1 MPRKINIYINILKHW
16 CGATIGNVHHIGAFS
31 PFSRTMAVRS
41 PVEWPET
48 SGAATDRSDL
58 LDSKTS
64 RPRGARHL
72 FPAFPLPI
80 DPLQHRTP
88 TDPNLMAIPDPLNEL
103 ARRLREAGANS
114 PLADIEKN
122 SRALFT
128 NVLGKLDLVTREEFD
143 AQARVLARTREKLE
157 ALERR
162 VQEMETAA
170 GAKSPAH

>member
-1 MPRKINIYINILKHW
+1 
-16 CGATIGNVHHIGAFS
+16 
-31 PFSRTMAVRS
+31 
-41 PVEWPET
+41 
-48 SGAATDRSDL
+48 
-58 LDSKTS
+58 
-64 RPRGARHL
+64 
-72 FPAFPLPI
+72 
-80 DPLQHRTP
+80 
-88 TDPNLMAIPDPLNEL
+88 MAIPDPLNEL
-103 ARRLREAGANS
+103 AQRLREAGANS

-170 GAKSPAH
+170 GAKSPAD